1 MTAEQQKKPRA
12 EDDWTIEIVI
22 VVAIVL
28 LGVVGAWLAAKI
40 GAPFADAPAPA
51 SNPLTFLVAMV
62 KGDYS
67 WPGSPASAVAAGE
80 AVLLGIL
87 GTAAYRV
94 VQRFKKKPKVDGA
107 AQHLAKG
114 EELGK
119 LTMKACTLRSLPG
132 RSSKYSSTR
141 VFMPVSGG
149 GLVGSRLQ
157 AYIGGRHLQD
167 KQHRDDPAGPV
178 FNGPSEQRCDAYS
191 WGLHAAQPLALRKVR
206 A

>member
-51 SNPLTFLVAMV
+51 SNPLTFVVAMV

-107 AQHLAKG
+107 RRPRSTPPPSAAA
-114 EELGK
+114 
-119 LTMKACTLRSLPG
+119 ACRCP
-132 RSSKYSSTR
+132 SSASSTR
-141 VFMPVSGG
+141 PPTS
-149 GLVGSRLQ
+149 
-157 AYIGGRHLQD
+157 A
-167 KQHRDDPAGPV
+167 AGAPC
-178 FNGPSEQRCDAYS
+178 PTCTRTTAR
-191 WGLHAAQPLALRKVR
+191 AASSS
-206 A
+206 